1 MIDPNTNECRI
12 DYTEELND
20 LFSALC
26 SNSSGISWSRYC
38 DAEKGYVSNVLFEYR
53 LDDAGLAKM
62 GPAAAFYL
70 FYVGGVLWFASIPAL
85 QSGHPSQAFVAGFVL
100 GLLAFGTYEFTNFA
114 TLRGW
119 VIQMVAVDV
128 VWGGVLTG
136 TSAWVGVSVV
146 KAFS

>member
-1 MIDPNTNECRI
+1 MTYLVLYAVTVVVFLGLDVVMLKKVMYPM
-12 DYTEELND
+12 
-20 LFSALC
+20 FS
-26 SNSSGISWSRYC
+26 SNIGSMM
-38 DAEKGYVSNVLFEYR
+38 
-53 LDDAGLAKM
+53 LDSPKM

-85 QSGHPSQAFVAGFVL
+85 LSGQPSQAFVAGFVL

>member
-1 MIDPNTNECRI
+1 VVFLGLDVVMLKKVMYPM
-12 DYTEELND
+12 
-20 LFSALC
+20 FS
-26 SNSSGISWSRYC
+26 SNIGSMM
-38 DAEKGYVSNVLFEYR
+38 
-53 LDDAGLAKM
+53 LDSPKM

-85 QSGHPSQAFVAGFVL
+85 QSGQPSQAFVAGFVL

>member
-1 MIDPNTNECRI
+1 MTYLVLYAITVVVFLGLDVVMLKKVMYPM
-12 DYTEELND
+12 
-20 LFSALC
+20 FS
-26 SNSSGISWSRYC
+26 SNIGSMM
-38 DAEKGYVSNVLFEYR
+38 
-53 LDDAGLAKM
+53 LDSPKM

-85 QSGHPSQAFVAGFVL
+85 QSGQPSQAFVAGFVL

-119 VIQMVAVDV
+119 VIQMVVVDV
-128 VWGGVLTG
+128 VWGGLLTG

-146 KAFS
+146 KGFS

>member
-1 MIDPNTNECRI
+1 MTYLVLYAVTVVVFLGLDVVMLKKVMYPM
-12 DYTEELND
+12 
-20 LFSALC
+20 FS
-26 SNSSGISWSRYC
+26 SNIGSMM
-38 DAEKGYVSNVLFEYR
+38 
-53 LDDAGLAKM
+53 LDSPKM

-85 QSGHPSQAFVAGFVL
+85 QSGQPSQAFVAGFVL

-119 VIQMVAVDV
+119 VFQMVAVDV

>member
-1 MIDPNTNECRI
+1 MTYLMLYVVTVFVFIGLDAVMLKKIMYPMFT
-12 DYTEELND
+12 
-20 LFSALC
+20 
-26 SNSSGISWSRYC
+26 SNIGSMM
-38 DAEKGYVSNVLFEYR
+38 
-53 LDDAGLAKM
+53 LDTPKM

-136 TSAWVGVSVV
+136 TSAWVGVSMV
-146 KAFS
+146 KVFS

>member
-1 MIDPNTNECRI
+1 MTYLVLYAVTVVVFLGLDVVMLKKVMYPM
-12 DYTEELND
+12 
-20 LFSALC
+20 FS
-26 SNSSGISWSRYC
+26 SNIGSMM
-38 DAEKGYVSNVLFEYR
+38 
-53 LDDAGLAKM
+53 LDSPKM

-85 QSGHPSQAFVAGFVL
+85 QSGQPYQAFVAGFLL

-136 TSAWVGVSVV
+136 TSAWVGVSLV

>member
-1 MIDPNTNECRI
+1 MTYLVLYAVTVMVFLGLDVVMLKKVMYPM
-12 DYTEELND
+12 
-20 LFSALC
+20 FS
-26 SNSSGISWSRYC
+26 SNIGSMM
-38 DAEKGYVSNVLFEYR
+38 
-53 LDDAGLAKM
+53 LDSPKM

-85 QSGHPSQAFVAGFVL
+85 QSGQPSHAFVAGFVL

-128 VWGGVLTG
+128 IWGGLLTG

>member
-1 MIDPNTNECRI
+1 MTYVALYVVTALVFLGLDVVMLKKVMYP
-12 DYTEELND
+12 
-20 LFSALC
+20 LFS
-26 SNSSGISWSRYC
+26 SNIGSMML
-38 DAEKGYVSNVLFEYR
+38 ETP
-53 LDDAGLAKM
+53 KM

-85 QSGHPSQAFVAGFVL
+85 QSGQTSQAFFAGFIL

-119 VIQMVAVDV
+119 AVQMVAVDV
-128 VWGGVLTG
+128 VWGGILTG
-136 TSAWVGVSVV
+136 TSAWVGVSAI

>member
-1 MIDPNTNECRI
+1 MTYLVLYAVTVVVFLGLDVVMLKKVMYPM
-12 DYTEELND
+12 
-20 LFSALC
+20 FS
-26 SNSSGISWSRYC
+26 SNIGSMM
-38 DAEKGYVSNVLFEYR
+38 
-53 LDDAGLAKM
+53 LDSPKM

-85 QSGHPSQAFVAGFVL
+85 QSGQPSQAFVAGFVL

-119 VIQMVAVDV
+119 VIQMVFVDV

>member
-1 MIDPNTNECRI
+1 MTYLVLYAVTVVVFLGLDVVMLKKVMYPM
-12 DYTEELND
+12 
-20 LFSALC
+20 FS
-26 SNSSGISWSRYC
+26 SNIGSMML
-38 DAEKGYVSNVLFEYR
+38 DAP
-53 LDDAGLAKM
+53 KM

-85 QSGHPSQAFVAGFVL
+85 QSGQPSQAFVAGFVL

-119 VIQMVAVDV
+119 VIQMVVVDV

>member
-1 MIDPNTNECRI
+1 MTYLVLYAVTVVVFLGLDVVMLKKVMYPM
-12 DYTEELND
+12 Y
-20 LFSALC
+20 S
-26 SNSSGISWSRYC
+26 SNIGWMM
-38 DAEKGYVSNVLFEYR
+38 
-53 LDDAGLAKM
+53 LDSPKM

-85 QSGHPSQAFVAGFVL
+85 QSGQPSQAFVAGFVL

>member
-1 MIDPNTNECRI
+1 MTYLVLYAVTVVVFLGLDVVMLKKVMYPM
-12 DYTEELND
+12 
-20 LFSALC
+20 FS
-26 SNSSGISWSRYC
+26 SNIGSMM
-38 DAEKGYVSNVLFEYR
+38 
-53 LDDAGLAKM
+53 LDSPKM

-85 QSGHPSQAFVAGFVL
+85 QSGQPSQAFVAGFVL

-119 VIQMVAVDV
+119 VFQMVAVDV

-136 TSAWVGVSVV
+136 TSAWVGVSAV

>member
-1 MIDPNTNECRI
+1 MTYLVLYAVTVVVFLGLDVVMLKKVMYPM
-12 DYTEELND
+12 
-20 LFSALC
+20 FS
-26 SNSSGISWSRYC
+26 SNIGSMM
-38 DAEKGYVSNVLFEYR
+38 
-53 LDDAGLAKM
+53 LDSPKM

-85 QSGHPSQAFVAGFVL
+85 QSGQPSQAFVAGFVL

-119 VIQMVAVDV
+119 VIKMVAVDV

>member
-1 MIDPNTNECRI
+1 MTYLVLYAVTVVVFLGLDVVMLKKVMYPM
-12 DYTEELND
+12 
-20 LFSALC
+20 FS
-26 SNSSGISWSRYC
+26 SNIGSMM
-38 DAEKGYVSNVLFEYR
+38 
-53 LDDAGLAKM
+53 LDSPKM

-85 QSGHPSQAFVAGFVL
+85 QSGQPSQAFVAGFVL

-119 VIQMVAVDV
+119 VIQMVVVDV

>member
-1 MIDPNTNECRI
+1 MTYLVLYAVTVVVFLGLDVVMLKKVMYPM
-12 DYTEELND
+12 
-20 LFSALC
+20 FS
-26 SNSSGISWSRYC
+26 SNIGSMM
-38 DAEKGYVSNVLFEYR
+38 
-53 LDDAGLAKM
+53 LDSPKM

-85 QSGHPSQAFVAGFVL
+85 QSGQPHQAFVAGFLL

>member
-1 MIDPNTNECRI
+1 MTYLVLYAVTVVVFLGLDVVMLKKVMYPM
-12 DYTEELND
+12 
-20 LFSALC
+20 FS
-26 SNSSGISWSRYC
+26 SNIGSMM
-38 DAEKGYVSNVLFEYR
+38 
-53 LDDAGLAKM
+53 LDSPKM

-85 QSGHPSQAFVAGFVL
+85 QSGQPSQAFVAGFVL

-119 VIQMVAVDV
+119 VIQMVVVDV
-128 VWGGVLTG
+128 VWGGLLTG

-146 KAFS
+146 KGFS

>member
-1 MIDPNTNECRI
+1 MTYLVLYAVTVVVFLGLDVVMLKKVMYPM
-12 DYTEELND
+12 
-20 LFSALC
+20 FS
-26 SNSSGISWSRYC
+26 SNIGSMM
-38 DAEKGYVSNVLFEYR
+38 
-53 LDDAGLAKM
+53 LDSPKM

-85 QSGHPSQAFVAGFVL
+85 QSGQPSQAFVAGFVL

-119 VIQMVAVDV
+119 VIQMVVVDV
-128 VWGGVLTG
+128 VWGGLLTG

-146 KAFS
+146 EGFS

>member
-1 MIDPNTNECRI
+1 MTYLVLYAVTVVVFLGLDVVMLKKVMYPM
-12 DYTEELND
+12 
-20 LFSALC
+20 FS
-26 SNSSGISWSRYC
+26 SNIGSMM
-38 DAEKGYVSNVLFEYR
+38 
-53 LDDAGLAKM
+53 LDSPKM

-85 QSGHPSQAFVAGFVL
+85 QSGQPSQAFVAGFVL

-136 TSAWVGVSVV
+136 TSAWVGVAVV

>member
-1 MIDPNTNECRI
+1 MTYLVLYAVTVVVFLGLDVVMLKKVMYPM
-12 DYTEELND
+12 
-20 LFSALC
+20 FS
-26 SNSSGISWSRYC
+26 SNIGSMM
-38 DAEKGYVSNVLFEYR
+38 
-53 LDDAGLAKM
+53 LDSPKM

-85 QSGHPSQAFVAGFVL
+85 QAGQPSQAFVAGFVL

>member
-1 MIDPNTNECRI
+1 MTYLVLYAVTVVVFLGLDVVMLKKVMYPM
-12 DYTEELND
+12 
-20 LFSALC
+20 FS
-26 SNSSGISWSRYC
+26 SNIGSMMLGSP
-38 DAEKGYVSNVLFEYR
+38 
-53 LDDAGLAKM
+53 KM

-85 QSGHPSQAFVAGFVL
+85 QSGQPSQAFVAGFVL

>member
-1 MIDPNTNECRI
+1 MTYLVLYAVTVVVFLGLDVVMLKKVMYPM
-12 DYTEELND
+12 
-20 LFSALC
+20 FS
-26 SNSSGISWSRYC
+26 SNIGSMM
-38 DAEKGYVSNVLFEYR
+38 
-53 LDDAGLAKM
+53 LDSPKM

-70 FYVGGVLWFASIPAL
+70 FYVGGILWFASIPAL
-85 QSGHPSQAFVAGFVL
+85 QSGQPSQAFVAGFVL

-119 VIQMVAVDV
+119 VIQMVVVDV

>member
-1 MIDPNTNECRI
+1 MTYLVLYAVTVVVFLGLDVVMLKKVMYPM
-12 DYTEELND
+12 
-20 LFSALC
+20 FS
-26 SNSSGISWSRYC
+26 SNIGSMM
-38 DAEKGYVSNVLFEYR
+38 
-53 LDDAGLAKM
+53 LDSPKM

-85 QSGHPSQAFVAGFVL
+85 QSGQPSQAFVAGFVL

-119 VIQMVAVDV
+119 VIQMVIVDV

>member
-1 MIDPNTNECRI
+1 MTYLVLYAVTVVVFLGLDVVMLKKVMYPM
-12 DYTEELND
+12 
-20 LFSALC
+20 FS
-26 SNSSGISWSRYC
+26 SNIGSMM
-38 DAEKGYVSNVLFEYR
+38 
-53 LDDAGLAKM
+53 LDSPKM

-85 QSGHPSQAFVAGFVL
+85 QSGQPSQAFVAGFVL

>member
-1 MIDPNTNECRI
+1 
-12 DYTEELND
+12 
-20 LFSALC
+20 
-26 SNSSGISWSRYC
+26 
-38 DAEKGYVSNVLFEYR
+38 
-53 LDDAGLAKM
+53 
-62 GPAAAFYL
+62 
-70 FYVGGVLWFASIPAL
+70 
-85 QSGHPSQAFVAGFVL
+85 VAGFVL

-119 VIQMVAVDV
+119 VIQMVVVDV

>member
-1 MIDPNTNECRI
+1 MTYLVL
-12 DYTEELND
+12 YTVTVVVFLGLD
-20 LFSALC
+20 VVMLKKVMYPMFS
-26 SNSSGISWSRYC
+26 SNIGSMM
-38 DAEKGYVSNVLFEYR
+38 
-53 LDDAGLAKM
+53 LDSPKM

-85 QSGHPSQAFVAGFVL
+85 QSGQPSQAFVAGFVL

>member
-1 MIDPNTNECRI
+1 MTYLVLYAVTVVVFLGLDVVMLKKVMYPM
-12 DYTEELND
+12 
-20 LFSALC
+20 FS
-26 SNSSGISWSRYC
+26 SNIGSMM
-38 DAEKGYVSNVLFEYR
+38 
-53 LDDAGLAKM
+53 LDSPKM

-85 QSGHPSQAFVAGFVL
+85 QSGQPSQAFVAGFVL

-136 TSAWVGVSVV
+136 TSAWVGVSAV

>member
-1 MIDPNTNECRI
+1 MTYLVLYAVTVVVFLGLDVVMLKKVMYPM
-12 DYTEELND
+12 
-20 LFSALC
+20 FS
-26 SNSSGISWSRYC
+26 SNIGSMM
-38 DAEKGYVSNVLFEYR
+38 
-53 LDDAGLAKM
+53 LDSPKM

-85 QSGHPSQAFVAGFVL
+85 QSGQPSQAFVAGFVL

-119 VIQMVAVDV
+119 VIQMVVVDV
-128 VWGGVLTG
+128 VWGGLLTG

>member
-1 MIDPNTNECRI
+1 MTYLMLYAITVLVFLGLDVVMLKKVMYPM
-12 DYTEELND
+12 
-20 LFSALC
+20 FS
-26 SNSSGISWSRYC
+26 SNIGSMM
-38 DAEKGYVSNVLFEYR
+38 
-53 LDDAGLAKM
+53 LDSPKIV
-62 GPAAAFYL
+62 PAAAFYL

-85 QSGHPSQAFVAGFVL
+85 QSGQPSQAFVAGFVL

-119 VIQMVAVDV
+119 IFQMVAVDV